1 MARKSTTRIVF
12 DRGFRRAVI
21 TDLGDQGI
29 RLELLTLLG
38 NGRTKLIRTR
48 MTESRTTVIYLA
60 EEWLGM
66 MVRWQREAGK

>member
-1 MARKSTTRIVF
+1 MHSETF

-29 RLELLTLLG
+29 RLELFTLLG

-60 EEWLGM
+60 EEWLGT
-66 MVRWQREAGK
+66 MVRWHREAQP